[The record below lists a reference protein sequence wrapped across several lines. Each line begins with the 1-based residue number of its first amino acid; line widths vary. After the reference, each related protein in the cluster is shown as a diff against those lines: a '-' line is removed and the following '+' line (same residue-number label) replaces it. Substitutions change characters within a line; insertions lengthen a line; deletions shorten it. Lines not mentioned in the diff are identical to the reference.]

1 MVKGGLTHIVGEE
14 EWVDEVEGGGKE
26 VSKTCSWAWFKV
38 DETCPAVTSILDGTV
53 LDCEE

>member
-14 EWVDEVEGGGKE
+14 EWIDEVEGGGKG

-38 DETCPAVTSILDGTV
+38 DGTCPAVTSILDGTV